1 METLIQIVT
10 VVALLSVSALC
21 IYLIVVLLRLKT
33 VLELIQTE
41 LNEVS
46 SRLKPLLE
54 NLNVASEKV
63 RAIVTKVDDQ
73 VTMAHGV
80 FVSMRHIVDNV
91 VYFEDHIIRIL
102 EEPFTRVSSVFSNVL
117 SRLSSI
123 FGK

>member
-10 VVALLSVSALC
+10 VVALLSASALC
-21 IYLIVVLLRLKT
+21 IYLIVVLFRLKT

-63 RAIVTKVDDQ
+63 RTIVTKVDDQ

-80 FVSMRHIVDNV
+80 FISMRRIVDNV
-91 VYFEDHIIRIL
+91 LDFEDHIIRIL

>member
-1 METLIQIVT
+1 VETLIQIVT

>member
-1 METLIQIVT
+1 LETLIQIVT
-10 VVALLSVSALC
+10 VVALLSASALC
-21 IYLIVVLLRLKT
+21 IYLIVVLFRLKT

-63 RAIVTKVDDQ
+63 RTIVTKVDDQ

-80 FVSMRHIVDNV
+80 FISMRRIVDNV
-91 VYFEDHIIRIL
+91 LDFEDHIIRIL